1 MTAGDD
7 RLRILHVTEVHWGGV
22 VTLLRHFVAEQVADG
37 HEVHVL
43 AHPDLPTLAS
53 GVDVHGWDVDR
64 RRPVSFVR
72 AVRQLRALVA
82 ELAPDVIHLH
92 SYFAGF
98 LGRLPFTGKLGGAA
112 IVYQPH
118 AWSDNLF
125 AGRLASA
132 AIRRSERISARRTDL
147 IVANCGDE
155 LRRGERLGVR
165 VPGRPVGVAVD
176 LTSFRPPTP
185 EERKEARAALGL
197 GEDRVA
203 LVLGRLA
210 RQKGQD
216 LLLPVWEVQHPPG
229 TTLALVGP
237 GDRDWVASLAG
248 IEWERSVIAPG
259 GTDDVLPWLW
269 AADVLVLCSRYETV
283 ALVVAE
289 AMSVGL
295 PVVATAVDGAR
306 EVLVDGQE
314 PPAGAVVET
323 SDMAGLIH
331 ELSMRLDDPEL
342 HERESQA
349 GPLRAVERF
358 APEAVT
364 RRLVSAYR
372 EAIQRAQD
380 REGR

>member
-1 MTAGDD
+1 MTVDD
-7 RLRILHVTEVHWGGV
+7 RKLRILHVTEVHWGGV
-22 VTLLRHFVAEQVADG
+22 VTLLKHFVAEQVADG

-43 AHPDLPTLAS
+43 AHPDLPDLAPE
-53 GVDVHGWDVDR
+53 VDVHRWDIDR
-64 RRPVSFVR
+64 GKPASFLK

-98 LGRLPFTGKLGGAA
+98 LGRLPFNGKLGGAA
-112 IVYQPH
+112 VVYQPH

-125 AGRLASA
+125 AGRLAST
-132 AIRRSERISARRTDL
+132 AIERSERLSARRTDL

-155 LRRGERLGVR
+155 LRRGEQLGVH
-165 VPGRPVGVAVD
+165 VAGRAIGVAVD
-176 LTSFRPPTP
+176 LTTFRPPTA
-185 EERKEARAALGL
+185 EERAQARHELGIGDNRL
-197 GEDRVA
+197 A

-216 LLLPVWEVQHPPG
+216 LLLPVWAADPPPG

-237 GDRDWVASLAG
+237 GDRDWAAG
-248 IEWERSVIAPG
+248 FAGAEWEGSVIAPG
-259 GTDDVLPWLW
+259 GTDDVLPWLR

-306 EVLVDGQE
+306 EVLLEGPE
-314 PPAGAVVET
+314 PAAGAVVET
-323 SDMAGLIH
+323 PDMAGLVR
-331 ELSMRLDDPEL
+331 ELSRRLDDADL
-342 HERESQA
+342 HARESAA
-349 GPLRAVERF
+349 GPVRALERF

-364 RRLVSAYR
+364 RRLVDAYR
-372 EAIQRAQD
+372 EAIQRAHPTET
-380 REGR
+380 R